1 MGIKS
6 MSDIFE
12 ILKEA
17 ADDDNISHAL
27 VQQLLLDAHHIGVNN
42 QVLVPVS
49 WQYRAREVGDL
60 EWREWEDCPEEGS
73 EVVSSCSNWEYET
86 RELYASAPGQYK
98 EPVLGMYTD
107 MFDDLR
113 YLITGFENG
122 CNANDYSS
130 EISLARSGIRKARNW
145 LHPLP
150 TDEIDN
156 LISKS
161 LYGGVFDFRI
171 FARDIEKNH
180 GIGYPTES

>member
-6 MSDIFE
+6 MSEIFE

-42 QVLVPVS
+42 QVLVP
-49 WQYRAREVGDL
+49 
-60 EWREWEDCPEEGS
+60 
-73 EVVSSCSNWEYET
+73 
-86 RELYASAPGQYK
+86 GQYK

-122 CNANDYSS
+122 CNAKDYSS
-130 EISLARSGIRKARNW
+130 EISLARSDIRKARNW